1 MKTGIGFFQSLNKL
15 KSREKEQNPN
25 RKNKNT
31 TLFLLSNSLESRIL
45 RWKQDSIFSARR
57 KYKKELWNSRKKS
70 KKRNGLKKNKH
81 NKMQEI

>member
-1 MKTGIGFFQSLNKL
+1 MKTGIDFFQSLNKL